1 MADLVLTV
9 NAWEAVVNRNFI
21 YVMAGLV
28 IGVLLGLASYYSI
41 PDKATAA
48 EVAKYMSLVSGI
60 FLKLIKMIIG
70 PLVFSTLVVGIGHMG
85 DAATV
90 GRVGAKTMGWFICAS
105 IVSLLLGLVMVNLLQ
120 PGVGIQIADQS
131 TTTANLSTAAFSID
145 NFIDHVVPTSI
156 FKALADGEILQIVV
170 FSIFC
175 GVALVALG
183 ERGHPLI
190 EVADNISHVM
200 LVITGYVMKLAP
212 IAVCASIASVITKSG
227 PGILLNFA
235 KFLGGFYLT
244 LAILWA
250 ILLMVGWFMLGPRM
264 IDLVRRM
271 YEPFLLAFSTASSE
285 ASYPKILEQLER
297 FGVSKKIASFVLPL
311 GYSFNLDG
319 TMAYCTFASIFIAQA
334 YGIEMSLG
342 SQLAMAAVLMLTSK
356 GVAGV
361 PRASLV
367 VILATLKQFG
377 IPEAGLLLIL
387 GIDQFLDM
395 GRSATNVIG
404 NSLATAVVAKWE
416 GEKIIIPVEP
426 EVMLEPGVA

>member
-1 MADLVLTV
+1 M
-9 NAWEAVVNRNFI
+9 NRNFI

-28 IGVLLGLASYYSI
+28 LGVVLGVTSYYSL
-41 PDKATAA
+41 PDPATAA
-48 EVAKYMSLVSGI
+48 EVAKYMSMISTI

-70 PLVFSTLVVGIGHMG
+70 PLVLSTLVVGIGHMG

-90 GRVGAKTMGWFICAS
+90 GRVGAKTMAWFVCAS
-105 IVSLLLGLVMVNLLQ
+105 IVSLLLGLLMVNLLQ
-120 PGVGIQIADQS
+120 PGHGIVIADRG
-131 TTTANLSTAAFSID
+131 TTANLSTAAFSVE
-145 NFIDHVVPTSI
+145 NFLDHVVPTSI
-156 FKALADGEILQIVV
+156 FRALADGEILQIVV
-170 FSIFC
+170 FSLFA

-183 ERGHPLI
+183 ERGRPLL
-190 EVADNISHVM
+190 EFGDNVSHMM

-212 IAVCASIASVITKSG
+212 IAVCASVASVITRSG

-244 LAILWA
+244 LMILWV
-250 ILLMVGWFMLGPRM
+250 ILIVVGYFTLGPRM
-264 IDLVRRM
+264 IDLVKRM

-319 TMAYCTFASIFIAQA
+319 TMAYCTFATMFIAQA
-334 YGIEMSLG
+334 YGVDMPLSK
-342 SQLAMAAVLMLTSK
+342 QLAMAAVLMLTSK

-367 VILATLKQFG
+367 VILATLTQFG

-404 NSLATAVVAKWE
+404 NSLAAAAVAKF
-416 GEKIIIPVEP
+416 EKELGPAKDDV
-426 EVMLEPGVA
+426 PGTAAPRPLPA

>member
-1 MADLVLTV
+1 M
-9 NAWEAVVNRNFI
+9 NKNFL
-21 YVMAGLV
+21 YVMVGL
-28 IGVLLGLASYYSI
+28 LLGVVVGIASYYSL
-41 PDKATAA
+41 PDKATAVD
-48 EVAKYMSLVSGI
+48 VAKYMSMVSAV

-70 PLVFSTLVVGIGHMG
+70 PLVLSTLVVGIGHMG

-90 GRVGAKTMGWFICAS
+90 GRIGAKTMGWFVCAS
-105 IVSLLLGLVMVNLLQ
+105 IVSLLLGLLMVNILQ
-120 PGVGIQIADQS
+120 PGLGITIADEGGNA
-131 TTTANLSTAAFSID
+131 TNLSTAAFSVE
-145 NFIDHVVPTSI
+145 NFIDHVVPTSV
-156 FKALADGEILQIVV
+156 FKSLADGEILQIVV
-170 FSIFC
+170 FSIFA
-175 GVALVALG
+175 GVAIMALG
-183 ERGHPLI
+183 ERGKPLI
-190 EVADNISHVM
+190 EFADNVSHMM

-212 IAVCASIASVITKSG
+212 IAVCASVASVITKSG
-227 PGILLNFA
+227 PGVLLNFA

-244 LAILWA
+244 LFILWM
-250 ILLMVGWFMLGPRM
+250 ILVAVGYLTLGLRM
-264 IDLVRRM
+264 FDLVRRM

-285 ASYPKILEQLER
+285 ASYPKILDQLER

-319 TMAYCTFASIFIAQA
+319 TMAYCTFATMFIAQA
-334 YGIEMSLG
+334 YGVDMPIG
-342 SQLAMAAVLMLTSK
+342 KQLAMAAVLMLTSK

-404 NSLATAVVAKWE
+404 NSLAAAAVAKF
-416 GEKIIIPVEP
+416 EKDLGPAKD
-426 EVMLEPGVA
+426 GVAEGAVPAHA